1 MMMGIME
8 MVVHMVHSAIPI
20 MIRLEVVIHI
30 QVIIVK
36 ERIISVQI
44 VMHICIYIELVR
56 MVMYIRGA
64 MINSVEYFIGYN
76 IQAGVN
82 DRIH

>member
-36 ERIISVQI
+36 ERIISVDI
-44 VMHICIYIELVR
+44 VTDEVFHGIDQDR
-56 MVMYIRGA
+56 K
-64 MINSVEYFIGYN
+64 SV
-76 IQAGVN
+76 V
-82 DRIH
+82 